1 MSRCSMKS
9 NNKRPLRN
17 CRNLT
22 ELVRCE
28 AAPIGQQSF
37 GETCCSEST
46 AIHWGIWMTGGLSAW
61 PVTAW
66 FQYRYERKTRYDTM
80 DEASPAAIPLI
91 SGQRG
96 HHPAKMPPPT

>member
-1 MSRCSMKS
+1 MIRPTPGSTRPDTLFPYTTLFRS
-9 NNKRPLRN
+9 RPLRN

-61 PVTAW
+61 TVKAW

-80 DEASPAAIPLI
+80 DEASQAAIPLI
-91 SGQRG
+91 
-96 HHPAKMPPPT
+96 